1 LVADEVQTGLGRT
14 GRFLSLEHWG
24 IEPDLVT
31 LSKALSGGYVPIGA
45 LLASREVFRA
55 TFDSMERS
63 VVHGSTFGNG
73 EFAAAAALAT
83 LSVIDREELVER
95 AARLGRLLLE
105 RTRPLI
111 DRFEIV
117 RDVRGVG
124 LIWAI
129 ELGPPGGR
137 TGRRLWEAIE
147 RRQPGLF
154 AQMVTVPLFR
164 EHRILT
170 QVAGH
175 HMNVIKALPPLVI
188 SEQDIER
195 FAAALEAVLSGAE
208 HHLFRNY
215 ASLGLGLGR
224 RSLAAR

>member
-1 LVADEVQTGLGRT
+1 
-14 GRFLSLEHWG
+14 
-24 IEPDLVT
+24 
-31 LSKALSGGYVPIGA
+31 
-45 LLASREVFRA
+45 
-55 TFDSMERS
+55 
-63 VVHGSTFGNG
+63 
-73 EFAAAAALAT
+73 
-83 LSVIDREELVER
+83 
-95 AARLGRLLLE
+95 
-105 RTRPLI
+105 
-111 DRFEIV
+111 
-117 RDVRGVG
+117 VG